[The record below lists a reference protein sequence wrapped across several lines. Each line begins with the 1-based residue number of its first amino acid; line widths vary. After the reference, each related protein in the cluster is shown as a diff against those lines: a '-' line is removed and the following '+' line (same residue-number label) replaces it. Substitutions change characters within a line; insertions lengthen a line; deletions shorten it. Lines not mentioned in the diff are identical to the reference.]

1 MKPGDEIGIISPAGP
16 VKEEDLR
23 KGREMLESAG
33 FRVRMAGNVYHRL
46 GYLAGEDNLRLQDLL
61 TMLRTPR
68 IKAII
73 NTRGGYGSLRL
84 LDKIAYDEIKRE
96 PKIIVGFSDITALL
110 LAVHA
115 KTGVVTFHGPVLKQ
129 LGSGD
134 PQNLNNL
141 LQVLGSDQP
150 LRWNLADGKALS
162 AGKVQGPLL
171 GGNLSLICHL
181 LGTPYMPPLEGAIL
195 FIEETKEPLFRI
207 DRMLTHLKLSGSLAK
222 LSGMVI
228 GQMEGCGDKGAVEQQ
243 LLDMAGE
250 LNIALATG
258 LNVGHG
264 GKNLTVPLGVTAE
277 LDTEKMILATS
288 ENALM

>member
-228 GQMEGCGDKGAVEQQ
+228 GQMEGCGDKGAVEQL